1 MRTPPTMEYYRIVV
15 LMTDPQ
21 FTFQRL
27 PPTLLVYH
35 HTLLGFPLSLSPR
48 VLLLL
53 VNHHALLGFLH
64 TLPSQGI
71 AIHAS
76 HPTSV
81 HFRPVITYKAL
92 VGSTSRMRVIGEARN
107 ANNLLSR
114 TRLIKVHVV
123 FVGGEKRLYGVLI
136 CLIEQIGGL
145 SRSPCKME

>member
-1 MRTPPTMEYYRIVV
+1 MRTPPTTEYYRIVV

-53 VNHHALLGFLH
+53 VNHHVLLGSSIPYPLRV
-64 TLPSQGI
+64 
-71 AIHAS
+71 HAS

-81 HFRPVITYKAL
+81 HFRPVIRRWS
-92 VGSTSRMRVIGEARN
+92 GSTSRMRIIGEARN
-107 ANNLLSR
+107 ANLLSR
-114 TRLIKVHVV
+114 TRLITVHVV

-136 CLIEQIGGL
+136 CLTEQIGGL
-145 SRSPCKME
+145 SRSPFKME

>member
-92 VGSTSRMRVIGEARN
+92 VGVHKSHARN

-114 TRLIKVHVV
+114 TRLIKVIVV